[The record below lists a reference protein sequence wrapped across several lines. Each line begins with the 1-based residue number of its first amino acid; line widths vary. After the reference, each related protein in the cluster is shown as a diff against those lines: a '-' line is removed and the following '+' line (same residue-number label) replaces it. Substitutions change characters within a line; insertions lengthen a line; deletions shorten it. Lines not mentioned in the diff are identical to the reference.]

1 MLSRVIVAVAG
12 LGVVAFAVGLVA
24 SRGVWPTPATENAP
38 SHAVVLLVLATA
50 AASLLHAGA
59 CILAHKRPPRLLFVL
74 LVAATARLVLL
85 FGAPDPML
93 EGEPHRLRLE
103 GRLVNLGLNPYQFR
117 PSQLADPQPQE
128 SALPGPQLEML
139 LRARAA
145 LAGSPDAP
153 KPEHAEQPGLRST
166 MPPLGQWI
174 GALADLF
181 KPRSTRGYA
190 YLVLVADTLAM
201 FFLVLA
207 LRAMQLPA
215 GWLMLYAWCPVL
227 LKEAYVTL
235 ARDAFMMPALAGLVW
250 CIASGRRLVAAIPTA
265 FCASLRPGFLLL
277 LPVTVRRLGAL
288 GLLLACGLLALPL
301 LPFLALPV
309 PPEAYL
315 EGPLHVWRH
324 LEYNSIFESFARSLA
339 SLLPLEADSSLI
351 LAGVEIVQPG
361 APLGALLAKV
371 AAALALLGTATYLTI
386 RLVPGRTLPRTE
398 RDASF
403 GELFALLA
411 AFLLFQPVLLPQHAL
426 WLLPLLVV
434 RPALSWLLLPAV
446 LVTAHLTHLRGPDS
460 ADLPI
465 LGGRVSFRVLEFG
478 LFGLLWLLDVLWRP
492 VLFPMPKAP
501 QVGAVRDRGEGELAM
516 GIDSIAVEGAGESSG
531 LEVVAL
537 DADGYGVP
545 A

>member
-1 MLSRVIVAVAG
+1 VLSRVIVAVAG
-12 LGVVAFAVGLVA
+12 LGVIAFAVGLVA
-24 SRGVWPTPATENAP
+24 SRGVWPAPGTEGAP
-38 SHAVVLLVLATA
+38 GHAVVVLVIATL

-59 CILAHKRPPRLLFVL
+59 CVAAHKKPPRLLFVL

-85 FGAPDPML
+85 FGAPDPVL
-93 EGEPHRLRLE
+93 EGEPQRLRLE
-103 GRLVNLGLNPYQFR
+103 GRMVNLGLNPYQFR
-117 PSQLADPQPQE
+117 PSQLADPDPEE

-145 LAGSPDAP
+145 LAGSADVP
-153 KPEHAEQPGLRST
+153 KPELAERPDLRTT

-190 YLVLVADTLAM
+190 YLVLVADSLAM

-215 GWLMLYAWCPVL
+215 GWLLLYAWCPVL
-227 LKEAYVTL
+227 LKEGYVTL

-250 CIASGRRLVAAIPTA
+250 CIASGRRLAAAVPVAL
-265 FCASLRPGFLLL
+265 CASLRPGFLLL
-277 LPVTVRRLGAL
+277 LPVTARRLGIL

-301 LPFLALPV
+301 LPFLAHPT
-309 PPEAYL
+309 PPQAYL

-324 LEYNSIFESFARSLA
+324 VEYNSAFESLARSLA
-339 SLLPLEADSSLI
+339 ALLPLEADSSLI
-351 LAGVEIVQPG
+351 VAGVEIVQPG
-361 APLGALLAKV
+361 GPLGPLLAKV

-386 RLVPGRTLPRTE
+386 RLVPGRTLPRTD
-398 RDASF
+398 RNASLR
-403 GELFALLA
+403 ELFALLA
-411 AFLLFQPVLLPQHAL
+411 ALLLLQPVLLPQHAL

-434 RPALSWLLLPAV
+434 RPALSWLLLPGV
-446 LVTAHLTHLRGPDS
+446 LATAHLTHLRGPEA

-478 LFGLLWLLDVLWRP
+478 LFGLLWLLDILWRP
-492 VLFPMPKAP
+492 VLFPMPKDP
-501 QVGAVRDRGEGELAM
+501 QIGSVRDRAAGELAM
-516 GIDSIAVEGAGESSG
+516 GLDSIDVDAPDDGSG
-531 LEVVAL
+531 LEVVTL
-537 DADGYGVP
+537 DADGYG
-545 A
+545 ALA